1 MYYCCSVMAGN
12 IICFARVC
20 VCCLLCYLVCLYE
33 RVCVKLLCIQIL
45 FSQSAL
51 MPVSRWV
58 THQTI
63 EDPRQGTD
71 NTIIKKSFSFF
82 FSEKDGIPSK
92 LKNIAKGTTDPDYES
107 VHSIKNSCEYC
118 NLKVLSENTLKCKK
132 NIPIRPEQRQAIL

>member
-1 MYYCCSVMAGN
+1 MFLFFPMYYCCSVIAGN

-33 RVCVKLLCIQIL
+33 RVCVKLLCVQIL

-82 FSEKDGIPSK
+82 FPEKDGIPSK
-92 LKNIAKGTTDPDYES
+92 LKK
-107 VHSIKNSCEYC
+107 K
-118 NLKVLSENTLKCKK
+118 TL
-132 NIPIRPEQRQAIL
+132 RREQRTQTMSLYTLSKTHVNTVISKSCPENI